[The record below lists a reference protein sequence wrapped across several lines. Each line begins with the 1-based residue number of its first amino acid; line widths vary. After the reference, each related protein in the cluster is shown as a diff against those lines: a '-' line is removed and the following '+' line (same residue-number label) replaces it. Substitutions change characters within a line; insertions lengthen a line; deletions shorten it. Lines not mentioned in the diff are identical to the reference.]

1 MRKPVKKDLQF
12 DESRNHV
19 KYPLDGVEK
28 CLLRF
33 ALEFARHNLR
43 EFIAKYQN
51 DTNLGN
57 PAATRNELEELSQ
70 LVRDASYVLLLPLP
84 CEQTVQAF
92 IDAGPAVAEL
102 KADLEREERKKSE

>member
-1 MRKPVKKDLQF
+1 MREPVKKELQF

-51 DTNLGN
+51 VTNLGN
-57 PAATRNELEELSQ
+57 PATTRNELEELSQ
-70 LVRDASYVLLLPLP
+70 LVRDTSYLLLLPLE
-84 CEQTVQAF
+84 CERTVQIF
-92 IDAGPAVAEL
+92 KDAGQAVAEL
-102 KADLEREERKKSE
+102 KADIAREKRKKLE